1 VLVLLAVV
9 GLTVPLWGAWAAPVV
24 AWLGDPRIWLVA
36 FMLFVLPFLLKRQSD
51 HQLWFGMWMIFVAWA
66 VALGVEIV
74 YIRDHMGDGDWYRM
88 NTVFKF
94 GVQSWLLLSV
104 GIATILPALLE
115 RLRQMHRAVLP
126 VVAAVM
132 IVPVVMGASFTVI
145 GVPNRMAYRMNDD
158 QELTLDGLEFMKT
171 GVYNTADRNIPFL
184 SDYNAIKWLNSR
196 VKGLPVIMQSSIEF
210 YRGYGVRIAAN
221 TGFPTVVSPLHE
233 SEQRNG
239 DVVGQ
244 RDADVIDFYRSTDI
258 AQKSKLLSRY
268 RVGYVI
274 VGPIERAAYGKE
286 GTDAVANIG
295 SLREVYKSGETIIY
309 QVSPNIVQV
318 PPQGSVNGD
327 QATPNVSFPSEPPP
341 PPEDLSELEAKFEAD
356 PANVDAMIAL
366 VDGYRRQQRYE
377 EATAIVAR
385 NQVTHPGDVMILHM
399 LGDTAMEARLYD
411 QAIQA
416 YRDALTASDGGGNA
430 NKLISGLIN
439 ANRID
444 DALNEVNAAIVKYPD
459 FFDFYITRARI
470 EEMIGDTEAAK
481 ADYQAY
487 LDKAP
492 AESGL
497 RNEAQDALNRLAN

>member
-1 VLVLLAVV
+1 
-9 GLTVPLWGAWAAPVV
+9 V
-24 AWLGDPRIWLVA
+24 AWLGDPRIWLA
-36 FMLFVLPFLLKRQSD
+36 LFMLLLVPFLLKRQPD
-51 HQLWFGMWMIFVAWA
+51 NQLWFGLWLIFVAWA
-66 VALGVEIV
+66 VALGVELI
-74 YIRDHMGDGDWYRM
+74 YIRDHMDGGEWYRM

-104 GIATILPALLE
+104 GIAMLLPTLLE

-126 VVAAVM
+126 VVAATM
-132 IVPVVMGASFTVI
+132 IVPVVMGASFTLI
-145 GVPNRMAYRMNDD
+145 GVPNRMAYRMNAD
-158 QELTLDGLEFMKT
+158 QAPTLDGLAFMKT
-171 GVYNTADRNIPFL
+171 GTYYTNDRDIPFL
-184 SDYNAIKWLNSR
+184 PDYNAIQWLNSN

-239 DVVGQ
+239 DLVGK

-258 AQKSKLLSRY
+258 NQKSKLLSRY

-286 GTDAVANIG
+286 GTDAIAQIG
-295 SLREVYKSGETIIY
+295 SLREVYKSGETSIY

-327 QATPNVSFPSEPPP
+327 QAAPNISFPSEPAP
-341 PPEDLSELEAKFEAD
+341 PPEDLSELEKKFEAD
-356 PANVDAMIAL
+356 PADVDAMIAL

-377 EATAIVAR
+377 EAAAVVAR
-385 NQVTHPGDVMILHM
+385 NQTSHPGDVMILHM

-411 QAIQA
+411 QAIKA
-416 YRDALTASDGGGNA
+416 YRDALAASDGGGNA

-439 ANRID
+439 ANLID
-444 DALNEVNAAIVKYPD
+444 DALTEVNSAIVKYPD
-459 FFDFYITRARI
+459 FLDFYITRAKI
-470 EEMIGDTEAAK
+470 EEIIGDIEAAK

-487 LDKAP
+487 LDKSP
-492 AESGL
+492 ADSGL
-497 RNEAQDALNRLAN
+497 RNEAEDGLNRLSK